1 MLTLQ
6 SEIVFKICI
15 FGDNGAG
22 KTSFINRYLT
32 SNFHSFYS
40 KLEGVDFYSKKV
52 KIDSQKVAL
61 QIWDFSAEDRYR
73 FLLPS
78 FVSGCHAAIFM
89 FDMTDFKSLR
99 HSEEWLNMFRK
110 GYNQKIEGTSLPI
123 ILVGGKSDLRHKRVI
138 SRMQAEKIVSTQNLY
153 LYLECSA
160 KTGENVDL
168 IFENITDLIR
178 ERTGNLVY

>member
-15 FGDNGAG
+15 FGDNGTG

-32 SNFHSFYS
+32 GIFHSFYS
-40 KLEGVDFYSKKV
+40 KIEGVDFYSKKV
-52 KIDSQKVAL
+52 EINSHKVAL

-78 FVSGCHAAIFM
+78 FVSDCHAAIFM
-89 FDMTDFKSLR
+89 FDMTNYESLK
-99 HSEEWLNMFRK
+99 HFEEWINMFRK
-110 GYNQKIEGTSLPI
+110 GYSTKTEGRNLPI
-123 ILVGGKSDLRHKRVI
+123 ILVGGKSDLKHKRVI
-138 SRMQAEKIVSTQNLY
+138 SKMQAEKIVSSQNLY

-168 IFENITDLIR
+168 IFKHITNLIKN
-178 ERTGNLVY
+178 RTGNLIF